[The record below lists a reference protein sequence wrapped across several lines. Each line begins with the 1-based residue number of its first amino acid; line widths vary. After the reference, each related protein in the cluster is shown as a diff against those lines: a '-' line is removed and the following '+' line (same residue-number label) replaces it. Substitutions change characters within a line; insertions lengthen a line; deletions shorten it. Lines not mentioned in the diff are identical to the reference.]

1 MKPSFPSIAAAPSR
15 GALLHALREAG
26 VTMLAALLALACA
39 VALAHDAGAAVLA
52 VVLSLSL
59 SRSEL
64 DRDWRHRLE
73 AALALPVVGVA
84 AIGVGWLLRHSPWL
98 GAALFVAGMFVS
110 IWLRRFGATARRM
123 GSLVALPFVTLLVV
137 PHAAASP
144 NAVVPHAALPIL
156 VALLALF
163 WVSALHALARRV
175 GFLPRRA
182 SRPPAAQVA
191 RGGAGAMK
199 PDATTRMAIQ
209 MAVALAIAFVV
220 GFAFFAQRWAWI
232 VLTAF
237 IVLSGNRGRLDVA
250 WKSVLRIGGAAL
262 GTAFALFASTHAGGH
277 DATTLALILA
287 AVFLGVWLRPIGY
300 AWWALFVTIA
310 LALLQGFDSE
320 PAARML
326 ALRLEEIVIGAVIG
340 LATAWW
346 LLPVRS
352 TGVLR
357 RRIADA
363 LAALG
368 AALDP
373 ASEQRNARAFVEA
386 CAAVEQI
393 APAFRAAR
401 AVTLRAPARQ
411 PADWIDALAA
421 SRDAAV
427 ALIESGATPAD
438 VRRAVGAARKALL
451 DVATLTPALA
461 ALRDALVEAST
472 RRQAAIVRPPPPP
485 AGP

>member
-1 MKPSFPSIAAAPSR
+1 MTPHLRNLLHAPPR
-15 GALLHALREAG
+15 AALLRALREAV
-26 VTMLAALLALACA
+26 VTMLAALCALACA
-39 VALAHDAGAAVLA
+39 LAIAHDAGAAVLA

-73 AALALPVVGVA
+73 AALALPIVSVA
-84 AIGVGWLLRHSPWL
+84 AICAGWLLHHVPWL
-98 GAALFVAGMFVS
+98 GATVFVTGMFVS

-137 PHAAASP
+137 PHVAAAQGS
-144 NAVVPHAALPIL
+144 AVPRALLPIV
-156 VALLALF
+156 VALLALL

-175 GFLPRRA
+175 DFLPRQAPRA
-182 SRPPAAQVA
+182 HPAPVA
-191 RGGAGAMK
+191 RAREASMK

-220 GFAFFAQRWAWI
+220 GFAFFGQRWAWI

-250 WKSVLRIGGAAL
+250 WKSVLRIGGAAA
-262 GTAFALFASTHAGGH
+262 GTVFALVASVHAGGH

-320 PAARML
+320 PAARTL
-326 ALRLEEIVIGAVIG
+326 ALRLEEIVIGATIG
-340 LATAWW
+340 VATAWW

-352 TGVLR
+352 TDVLR

-373 ASEQRNARAFVEA
+373 VEVERHPRAFVDA
-386 CAAVEQI
+386 CAAVEQL
-393 APAFRAAR
+393 APAFRATRAITRQAR
-401 AVTLRAPARQ
+401 ATRA
-411 PADWIDALAA
+411 ADWIDALAA
-421 SRDAAV
+421 CREPAI
-427 ALIESGATPAD
+427 ALIDSGATPAD
-438 VRRAVGAARKALL
+438 VRRAVGVARKALL
-451 DVATLTPALA
+451 DVATLTPALH
-461 ALRDALVEAST
+461 ALRDVLVGAPT
-472 RRQAAIVRPPPPP
+472 AMDRTPP
-485 AGP
+485 G

>member
-1 MKPSFPSIAAAPSR
+1 MTTLFRQPMRPPSR
-15 GALLHALREAG
+15 DVLLKALREAA
-26 VTMLAALLALACA
+26 VTMLAALCALGCTLAITR
-39 VALAHDAGAAVLA
+39 DAGAAVLA

-84 AIGVGWLLRHSPWL
+84 AVGAGWLLHHAPWL
-98 GAALFVAGMFVS
+98 GATVFVAGMFVS

-123 GSLVALPFVTLLVV
+123 GSLIALPFVTLLVV
-137 PHAAASP
+137 PHVAASQDSAIP
-144 NAVVPHAALPIL
+144 RVLLPIII
-156 VALLALF
+156 ALLALF

-175 GFLPRRA
+175 GFLPRQAPRA
-182 SRPPAAQVA
+182 HPAPVA
-191 RGGAGAMK
+191 HAREATMK

-209 MAVALAIAFVV
+209 MAAALAIAFAV
-220 GFAFFAQRWAWI
+220 GFVFFGQRWAWI

-250 WKSVLRIGGAAL
+250 WKSVLRIGGAAA
-262 GTAFALFASTHAGGH
+262 GTAFALVASTHAGGH
-277 DATTLALILA
+277 DATTVALILV
-287 AVFLGVWLRPIGY
+287 AVFLGIWLRPIGY
-300 AWWALFVTIA
+300 GWWALCVTVA
-310 LALLQGFDSE
+310 LALLQGFGGE
-320 PAARML
+320 PAARTL
-326 ALRLEEIVIGAVIG
+326 SLRLEEIVIGAAIG
-340 LATAWW
+340 VATAWW

-373 ASEQRNARAFVEA
+373 SSEQRNAHAFVDA
-386 CAAVEQI
+386 CAAVEQL
-393 APAFRAAR
+393 APAFRATR
-401 AVTLRAPARQ
+401 AVTRHARASR

-421 SRDAAV
+421 CRDPAV

-438 VRRAVGAARKALL
+438 VRRSIGVARKALL
-451 DVATLTPALA
+451 DVATLAA
-461 ALRDALVEAST
+461 ALGALRVTLVEA
-472 RRQAAIVRPPPPP
+472 RQRIVQRVIEDSRP
-485 AGP
+485 